1 MIKWSFIFTIFLQF
15 NFLLSQTF
23 IKNQYQ
29 DDLKLFSNN
38 LKEAQNSF
46 KDLNKE
52 LNKRFPSEGQN
63 SIYYKNIIDDFD
75 QLKNLLND
83 IELLSKNLESFTDN
97 YQKSFGQGKSKK
109 DKITSDDENFKKIE
123 DQSNIINDS
132 FNSANDYLIKIEI
145 LKDFFIE
152 NFRQIDEIKDLV
164 KSSEKELISFNREIE
179 KSKNESKKI
188 INEYNNTISLL
199 INFPIYEKGIGI
211 RDEFINFEE
220 NITILKKKLEENENN
235 LKSLYSGTSKV
246 YIDDPFQYYEKLK
259 KNQSDLILKVRDGL
273 EEIPNKRIFMNGF
286 QNDIDIFRKD
296 LLSSK
301 TELEKFIRP
310 TFRNIDQVSLDIE
323 STNKNFQNISTDFQD
338 FPIVINGKI
347 IDDSLKIMKEKLL
360 LTKDSLGTNL
370 KKYERFLSGK
380 YSPEGKATHIETFD
394 FIKNDVVKLKDLSN
408 LQLIKIDST
417 IEILIDISKLIDEFK
432 DEIVLM
438 DEKIFLLEDS
448 ITVNKEIFN
457 LDSIRYN
464 SLVNKISKEFSIEV
478 FPYLELKNS
487 FDQMEKKIYLIITQ
501 FDSLIFLKKSFIKH
515 VSTMKSIRNEKEK
528 YDIFK
533 NFLSDFNNLN
543 KSSLEEVSNFKKLNI
558 NFKNNVI
565 TNFKNTTEYWSIIYK
580 SNNDSNE
587 TSFTENFGYLIDLN
601 RYPVPQYYGQLISDY
616 QIKLIREK
624 NKYKINFLTSSD
636 LPIRGFQILSLKNQ
650 VLIESS
656 FDQWQEIDIENIKY
670 FSSLVDVSVDS
681 LSLLINAESHIL
693 KILFVSM
700 ENKINLT
707 RYETKIYKKYKIPDK
722 RLRVWANQ
730 LNINN

>member
-15 NFLLSQTF
+15 NFLLSQSF

-145 LKDFFIE
+145 LKDFFVE

-179 KSKNESKKI
+179 KYKNESKKI
-188 INEYNNTISLL
+188 INEYNNTISWL

-286 QNDIDIFRKD
+286 QNDIDTFRKD

-301 TELEKFIRP
+301 TELEKFI
-310 TFRNIDQVSLDIE
+310 SA
-323 STNKNFQNISTDFQD
+323 
-338 FPIVINGKI
+338 G
-347 IDDSLKIMKEKLL
+347 
-360 LTKDSLGTNL
+360 
-370 KKYERFLSGK
+370 
-380 YSPEGKATHIETFD
+380 
-394 FIKNDVVKLKDLSN
+394 
-408 LQLIKIDST
+408 
-417 IEILIDISKLIDEFK
+417 
-432 DEIVLM
+432 
-438 DEKIFLLEDS
+438 
-448 ITVNKEIFN
+448 
-457 LDSIRYN
+457 
-464 SLVNKISKEFSIEV
+464 
-478 FPYLELKNS
+478 
-487 FDQMEKKIYLIITQ
+487 
-501 FDSLIFLKKSFIKH
+501 
-515 VSTMKSIRNEKEK
+515 
-528 YDIFK
+528 
-533 NFLSDFNNLN
+533 
-543 KSSLEEVSNFKKLNI
+543 
-558 NFKNNVI
+558 
-565 TNFKNTTEYWSIIYK
+565 
-580 SNNDSNE
+580 
-587 TSFTENFGYLIDLN
+587 
-601 RYPVPQYYGQLISDY
+601 
-616 QIKLIREK
+616 
-624 NKYKINFLTSSD
+624 
-636 LPIRGFQILSLKNQ
+636 
-650 VLIESS
+650 
-656 FDQWQEIDIENIKY
+656 
-670 FSSLVDVSVDS
+670 
-681 LSLLINAESHIL
+681 
-693 KILFVSM
+693 
-700 ENKINLT
+700 
-707 RYETKIYKKYKIPDK
+707 
-722 RLRVWANQ
+722 
-730 LNINN
+730 

>member
-15 NFLLSQTF
+15 NFLLSQSF

-52 LNKRFPSEGQN
+52 LSKRFPSEGQN

-145 LKDFFIE
+145 LKDFFVE

-179 KSKNESKKI
+179 KYKNESKKI
-188 INEYNNTISLL
+188 INEYNNTISWL

-286 QNDIDIFRKD
+286 QNDIDTFRKD

-380 YSPEGKATHIETFD
+380 YSPQGKATHIETFD

-448 ITVNKEIFN
+448 ITVNKEIYN
-457 LDSIRYN
+457 LDSI
-464 SLVNKISKEFSIEV
+464 
-478 FPYLELKNS
+478 
-487 FDQMEKKIYLIITQ
+487 DIIH
-501 FDSLIFLKKSFIKH
+501 SLI
-515 VSTMKSIRNEKEK
+515 K
-528 YDIFK
+528 Y
-533 NFLSDFNNLN
+533 
-543 KSSLEEVSNFKKLNI
+543 
-558 NFKNNVI
+558 
-565 TNFKNTTEYWSIIYK
+565 
-580 SNNDSNE
+580 
-587 TSFTENFGYLIDLN
+587 
-601 RYPVPQYYGQLISDY
+601 
-616 QIKLIREK
+616 
-624 NKYKINFLTSSD
+624 
-636 LPIRGFQILSLKNQ
+636 
-650 VLIESS
+650 
-656 FDQWQEIDIENIKY
+656 
-670 FSSLVDVSVDS
+670 
-681 LSLLINAESHIL
+681 L
-693 KILFVSM
+693 KIFLLKFFH
-700 ENKINLT
+700 I
-707 RYETKIYKKYKIPDK
+707 
-722 RLRVWANQ
+722 
-730 LNINN
+730 